1 MSFIFWLGIV
11 LLVDAALSILARD
24 FIKNLIQIS
33 YLKKI
38 IWIEILLALMLIAI
52 FFIKRYFFFRVI

>member
-11 LLVDAALSILARD
+11 LLVDAALSIFARD

-33 YLKKI
+33 YFKKI
-38 IWIEILLALMLIAI
+38 IWIEILLALILIAI
-52 FFIKRYFFFRVI
+52 FFIKRYIF

>member
-24 FIKNLIQIS
+24 FIKNLIKIS

-38 IWIEILLALMLIAI
+38 IWIEILLALILIAI
-52 FFIKRYFFFRVI
+52 FFIKRYVF

>member
-33 YLKKI
+33 HLKK
-38 IWIEILLALMLIAI
+38 
-52 FFIKRYFFFRVI
+52 

>member
-11 LLVDAALSILARD
+11 LLDDAALSILARD

-52 FFIKRYFFFRVI
+52 FFIKRYFF

>member
-38 IWIEILLALMLIAI
+38 IWIEILLALMLISI
-52 FFIKRYFFFRVI
+52 FFIKRYFF

>member
-1 MSFIFWLGIV
+1 MSFVFWLGIV

-38 IWIEILLALMLIAI
+38 IWIEILLALTLIAI
-52 FFIKRYFFFRVI
+52 FFIKRYFF

>member
-24 FIKNLIQIS
+24 FIKNLIKIS

-52 FFIKRYFFFRVI
+52 FFIKRYFF